1 MKEVNTTVKHQ
12 GTFAC
17 TLSLQQIYSKA
28 SSVPYYG
35 IIGHVHFSLGEMK
48 IVLSKKVGKIFTHI
62 FFKDLIFFP
71 SFYLSAS

>member
-1 MKEVNTTVKHQ
+1 MKEVNTTVKHH

-17 TLSLQQIYSKA
+17 TLSLQQIYPKA

-62 FFKDLIFFP
+62 FLKTLFF
-71 SFYLSAS
+71 SQVFI